1 MRSQF
6 EAIQITTA
14 GLDGHR
20 HDYGRYVRHGQ
31 PSEPG
36 GLRGTGSRAR
46 PGNPR
51 PAESGPRFP
60 VPGRS
65 GNGPFPDSRFP
76 ATRESGIGKSPQAGK
91 TGPILECPGRLL
103 ASKFGSLRRHRPKSP
118 SHTSRPP
125 SPRPSRHPPSA
136 GPWQLKKELE
146 GGGRPE
152 SAFEGLKATSSP
164 GSCQMYSHR
173 RVSPISRVAAN
184 RGPDSRF
191 PAELLRIGKRG
202 ISRFPFPA
210 ESGIGTSLP
219 VFRPNRES
227 GERE

>member
-1 MRSQF
+1 MYTGLVIIRV
-6 EAIQITTA
+6 AGTTPRIA
-14 GLDGHR
+14 VADSLPLADAADASAVNR
-20 HDYGRYVRHGQ
+20 GR
-31 PSEPG
+31 
-36 GLRGTGSRAR
+36 
-46 PGNPR
+46 PR
-51 PAESGPRFP
+51 LAESGPRFP
-60 VPGRS
+60 VPGRT

-136 GPWQLKKELE
+136 GPWQLKKE

-173 RVSPISRVAAN
+173 RVSPTRISRVVAN
-184 RGPDSRF
+184 RGPNSRF
-191 PAELLRIGKRG
+191 PAESGNGGFPDSRPGRVGNRKFPP
-202 ISRFPFPA
+202 RFPA
-210 ESGIGTSLP
+210 K
-219 VFRPNRES
+219 
-227 GERE
+227 